1 MIKLI
6 NRCVKDKKLIYYICG
21 VTVLLLIVAIL
32 IILFSKANSNDVDNT
47 NRDNDIKNSGLVK
60 EVLKNKNKDKN
71 DYKKFIGGEVLSD
84 STNFIEYAF
93 ISNNRA
99 YIYNPEKLKNG
110 ELSYKFVYEIPS
122 NIVVTNIGI
131 PHGADIYFYDS
142 TGREYTIYDDN
153 VDNNIE
159 DSFDMFERATYK
171 FKEVDNALYSV
182 AHNLTRDYD
191 LRCNQFYAKDNI
203 LYEIQEEYY
212 HFTEKRTVHAT
223 TYKVNGNY
231 EGEKI
236 LRIYNDRILK
246 TDKGFYEIARY
257 SGDDGPITTTFKI
270 DLLSK
275 YYDEVLTFTYEYVVL
290 KDYTLIPIDDVMINR
305 NKKYQTSFYVDRFE
319 EKKNV
324 FVE

>member
-1 MIKLI
+1 MI
-6 NRCVKDKKLIYYICG
+6 V
-21 VTVLLLIVAIL
+21 VIL
-32 IILFSKANSNDVDNT
+32 IILFSKVNSNDVDNT

>member
-1 MIKLI
+1 M
-6 NRCVKDKKLIYYICG
+6 KDKKLICYICG

-32 IILFSKANSNDVDNT
+32 IILFSKADSKDVDNT

-171 FKEVDNALYSV
+171 FKEVDNVLYSV

-191 LRCNQFYAKDNI
+191 LRCNQFYVKDNI

>member
-1 MIKLI
+1 M
-6 NRCVKDKKLIYYICG
+6 KDKKLIYYICG

-99 YIYNPEKLKNG
+99 YIYNPEKLKNE

-257 SGDDGPITTTFKI
+257 SGDDGPITATFKI

>member
-1 MIKLI
+1 M
-6 NRCVKDKKLIYYICG
+6 KDKKLIYYICG

-99 YIYNPEKLKNG
+99 YIYNPEKLKNE

-191 LRCNQFYAKDNI
+191 LRCNQFYVKDNI

-257 SGDDGPITTTFKI
+257 SGDDGPITATFKI

>member
-1 MIKLI
+1 M
-6 NRCVKDKKLIYYICG
+6 KDKKLIYYICG

-191 LRCNQFYAKDNI
+191 LRCNQFYVKDNI

-223 TYKVNGNY
+223 TYKVNGNC

>member
-1 MIKLI
+1 M
-6 NRCVKDKKLIYYICG
+6 KDKKLIYYICG

-191 LRCNQFYAKDNI
+191 LRCNQFYVKDNI

>member
-1 MIKLI
+1 M
-6 NRCVKDKKLIYYICG
+6 KDKKLIYYICG

-142 TGREYTIYDDN
+142 AGREYTIYDDN

>member
-1 MIKLI
+1 M
-6 NRCVKDKKLIYYICG
+6 KDKKLIYYICG

-71 DYKKFIGGEVLSD
+71 DYKKFIG
-84 STNFIEYAF
+84 
-93 ISNNRA
+93 
-99 YIYNPEKLKNG
+99 
-110 ELSYKFVYEIPS
+110 
-122 NIVVTNIGI
+122 
-131 PHGADIYFYDS
+131 ADIYFYDS

-171 FKEVDNALYSV
+171 FKEVDNALYSL

-191 LRCNQFYAKDNI
+191 LRCNQFYVKDNI

>member
-1 MIKLI
+1 M
-6 NRCVKDKKLIYYICG
+6 KDKKLIYYICG

-99 YIYNPEKLKNG
+99 YIYNPEKLKNE

-275 YYDEVLTFTYEYVVL
+275 YYDEILTFTYEYVVL

>member
-1 MIKLI
+1 M
-6 NRCVKDKKLIYYICG
+6 KDKKLIYYICG
-21 VTVLLLIVAIL
+21 VTALLLIVAIL

-99 YIYNPEKLKNG
+99 YIYNPEKLKNE

>member
-1 MIKLI
+1 M
-6 NRCVKDKKLIYYICG
+6 KDKKLIYYICG

-171 FKEVDNALYSV
+171 FKEVDNVLYSV

-191 LRCNQFYAKDNI
+191 LRCNQFYVKDNI
-203 LYEIQEEYY
+203 LYEIQEGYY

>member
-1 MIKLI
+1 M
-6 NRCVKDKKLIYYICG
+6 KDKKLIYYICG

-32 IILFSKANSNDVDNT
+32 IILFSKANSNDIDNT

-191 LRCNQFYAKDNI
+191 LRCNQFYVKDNI

>member
-1 MIKLI
+1 M
-6 NRCVKDKKLIYYICG
+6 KDKKLIYYICG

-159 DSFDMFERATYK
+159 DSFDMLERATYK

-191 LRCNQFYAKDNI
+191 LRCNQFYVKDNI

-257 SGDDGPITTTFKI
+257 SGDDGPITATFKI

>member
-1 MIKLI
+1 M
-6 NRCVKDKKLIYYICG
+6 KDKKLIYYICG
-21 VTVLLLIVAIL
+21 VTVLLLIVVIL
-32 IILFSKANSNDVDNT
+32 IILFSKVNSNDVDNT

-99 YIYNPEKLKNG
+99 YIYNPEKLKNE

-257 SGDDGPITTTFKI
+257 SGDDGPITATFKI

>member
-1 MIKLI
+1 M
-6 NRCVKDKKLIYYICG
+6 KDKKLIYYICG
-21 VTVLLLIVAIL
+21 VTVLLLIIAIL

-191 LRCNQFYAKDNI
+191 LRCNQFYVKDNI

-223 TYKVNGNY
+223 THKVNGNY

>member
-1 MIKLI
+1 M
-6 NRCVKDKKLIYYICG
+6 KDKKLIYYICG

-32 IILFSKANSNDVDNT
+32 IILFSKADSKDVDNT

-191 LRCNQFYAKDNI
+191 LRCNQFYVKDNI

>member
-1 MIKLI
+1 M
-6 NRCVKDKKLIYYICG
+6 KDKKLIYYICG

-110 ELSYKFVYEIPS
+110 EISYKFVYEIPS

>member
-1 MIKLI
+1 M
-6 NRCVKDKKLIYYICG
+6 KDKKLIYYICG

-32 IILFSKANSNDVDNT
+32 IILFSKANSKDVDNT
-47 NRDNDIKNSGLVK
+47 TRDNDIKNSGLVK

-110 ELSYKFVYEIPS
+110 EISYKFVYEIPS

-212 HFTEKRTVHAT
+212 HFTEKRTVPAT

>member
-1 MIKLI
+1 M
-6 NRCVKDKKLIYYICG
+6 KDKKLIYYICG

-99 YIYNPEKLKNG
+99 YIYNPEKLKNE

>member
-1 MIKLI
+1 M
-6 NRCVKDKKLIYYICG
+6 KDKKLIYYICG

-142 TGREYTIYDDN
+142 TGREYTIYNDN

-171 FKEVDNALYSV
+171 FKDVDNALYSV

>member
-1 MIKLI
+1 M
-6 NRCVKDKKLIYYICG
+6 KDKKLICYICG

-32 IILFSKANSNDVDNT
+32 IILFSKADSKDVDST

-191 LRCNQFYAKDNI
+191 LRCNQFYVKDNI

>member
-1 MIKLI
+1 M
-6 NRCVKDKKLIYYICG
+6 KDKKLIYYICG

-99 YIYNPEKLKNG
+99 YIYNPEKLKNE

-191 LRCNQFYAKDNI
+191 LRCNQFYVKDNI

-212 HFTEKRTVHAT
+212 HFTEKRTVPAT

>member
-1 MIKLI
+1 M
-6 NRCVKDKKLIYYICG
+6 KDKKLIYYICG

-47 NRDNDIKNSGLVK
+47 NRDNNIKNSGLVQ

-71 DYKKFIGGEVLSD
+71 DYKKFIGGEVLSN

-191 LRCNQFYAKDNI
+191 LRCNQFYMKDNI

-246 TDKGFYEIARY
+246 TDKGFYEITRY

>member
-1 MIKLI
+1 M
-6 NRCVKDKKLIYYICG
+6 KDKKLIYYICG

-171 FKEVDNALYSV
+171 FKEVDNTLYSV

-191 LRCNQFYAKDNI
+191 LRCNQFYVKDNI

-246 TDKGFYEIARY
+246 TDKGFYEIVRY

>member
-1 MIKLI
+1 M
-6 NRCVKDKKLIYYICG
+6 KDKKLIYYICG

-171 FKEVDNALYSV
+171 FKEVDNTLYSV

-191 LRCNQFYAKDNI
+191 LRCNQFYVKDNI

>member
-1 MIKLI
+1 M
-6 NRCVKDKKLIYYICG
+6 KDKKLIYYICG

-60 EVLKNKNKDKN
+60 EVLKNKNKQKN

>member
-1 MIKLI
+1 M
-6 NRCVKDKKLIYYICG
+6 KDKKLIYYICG

-257 SGDDGPITTTFKI
+257 SGDDGPIITTFKI

>member
-1 MIKLI
+1 M
-6 NRCVKDKKLIYYICG
+6 KDKKLIYYICG

-32 IILFSKANSNDVDNT
+32 IILFSKVNSNDVDNT

-99 YIYNPEKLKNG
+99 YIYNPEKLKNE

-257 SGDDGPITTTFKI
+257 SGDDGPITATFKI

>member
-1 MIKLI
+1 M
-6 NRCVKDKKLIYYICG
+6 KDKKLIYYICG

-32 IILFSKANSNDVDNT
+32 IILFSKANSKDVDNT
-47 NRDNDIKNSGLVK
+47 TRDNDIKNSGLVK

-110 ELSYKFVYEIPS
+110 EISYKFVYEIPS

-171 FKEVDNALYSV
+171 FKEVDNTLYSV

-191 LRCNQFYAKDNI
+191 LRCNQFYVKDNI

>member
-1 MIKLI
+1 M
-6 NRCVKDKKLIYYICG
+6 KDKKLIYYICG

-191 LRCNQFYAKDNI
+191 LRCNQFYVKDNI

-231 EGEKI
+231 EGEKVI
-236 LRIYNDRILK
+236 RIYNERILK
-246 TDKGFYEIARY
+246 TDKGFYEIMSY
-257 SGDDGPITTTFKI
+257 FDTKENKTVTTTVKI
-270 DLLSK
+270 NMLTK
-275 YYDEVLTFTYEYVVL
+275 YYDEVLTFTYKYVIL
-290 KDYTLIPIDDVMINR
+290 KDLTIIPINDVMENR
-305 NKKYQTSFYVDRFE
+305 VRDYSYDYFLSGFNYENEIRYE
-319 EKKNV
+319 E
-324 FVE
+324 

>member
-1 MIKLI
+1 M
-6 NRCVKDKKLIYYICG
+6 
-21 VTVLLLIVAIL
+21 

-191 LRCNQFYAKDNI
+191 LRCNQFYVKDNI

>member
-1 MIKLI
+1 M
-6 NRCVKDKKLIYYICG
+6 KDKKLIYYICG

-191 LRCNQFYAKDNI
+191 LRCNQFYVKDNI

-275 YYDEVLTFTYEYVVL
+275 YYDEVLTFKYEYVVL